1 MKLHCVKKVGVKKVG
16 VKKVGAKKVG
26 AMFVGMLCGA
36 ASASADISVTMS
48 QVDARGSGPSMGTI
62 TVSETSYG
70 VLFTPALTGLPAGAH
85 GFHMHE
91 NASCNPGEKD
101 GKPVAGWS
109 AGGHFDPAKTGKHE
123 GPYGKGHLG
132 DLPALVVASD
142 GKADSPV
149 LAPRLKLTD
158 LTGHSL
164 MIHVGG
170 DNHADHP
177 AALGGG
183 GARMACGVIGKQ

>member
-16 VKKVGAKKVG
+16 VKKVGAKKIG

-62 TVSETSYG
+62 TVSETPYG

-91 NASCNPGEKD
+91 NASCSPGEKD

-109 AGGHFDPAKTGKHE
+109 AGGHFDPAKTGMHE

-183 GARMACGVIGKQ
+183 GARMACGVISKQ

>member
-1 MKLHCVKKVGVKKVG
+1 MKLHFEKTVGLKW
-16 VKKVGAKKVG
+16 VG
-26 AMFVGMLCGA
+26 AMSVGAMCWAGV
-36 ASASADISVTMS
+36 ASADITVTMN
-48 QVDARGSGPSMGTI
+48 QVDARGSGPSIGTI
-62 TVSETSYG
+62 SISETSYG
-70 VLFTPALTGLPAGAH
+70 VLFTPALSALTPGVH
-85 GFHMHE
+85 GFHMHV
-91 NASCNPGEKD
+91 NPSCGPGEKD
-101 GKPVAGWS
+101 GKPEAGWS

-142 GKADSPV
+142 GKAESPV
-149 LAPRLKLTD
+149 LAPRLKMAD
-158 LTGHSL
+158 LPGHSL

-183 GARMACGVIGKQ
+183 GARMACGVVSKH

>member
-1 MKLHCVKKVGVKKVG
+1 MKLQNFSIM
-16 VKKVGAKKVG
+16 GAVCVG
-26 AMFVGMLCGA
+26 AMCWAGA
-36 ASASADISVTMS
+36 ASADITVTMN
-48 QVDARGSGPSMGTI
+48 QVDARGSGPSIGTI
-62 TVSETSYG
+62 TVSETPYG
-70 VLFTPALTGLPAGAH
+70 VLFSPALSGLSPGAH
-85 GFHMHE
+85 GFHVHV
-91 NASCNPGEKD
+91 NPSCGPSEKD
-101 GKPVAGWS
+101 GKPEAAWS

-142 GKADSPV
+142 GKAESPV
-149 LAPRLKLTD
+149 LAPRLKLAD
-158 LTGHSL
+158 LTGRSL

-183 GARMACGVIGKQ
+183 GARMACGVVGK